1 MSKLVRRLKGA
12 LVAGSAAVA
21 AAVAGYQFLDV
32 GTKFQLASSIGPFIR
47 TLDAETAHRV
57 GILAARYGLFPRE
70 TRPDPESLKV
80 QLWGRTFPNP
90 IGLAAGFDKDAEA
103 IKGLLGLG
111 LGFMEVGS
119 ITPKPQPG
127 NDKPRVFRIPELKA
141 TINRYGFNSAGA
153 DAAAGHLD
161 SFWVQA
167 ERHPDIKP
175 GVLGVNLGKNK
186 TSEDA
191 ADDYAIGLMKL
202 GKYADFVVINVSS
215 PNTPGLRALQG
226 RKQLQELVRF
236 VKTARDNLDWGPSGP
251 PPLLVKVAPDL
262 TDADKADIAAVVMD
276 TGVDGLVVSNTTI
289 SRPADVAESRVG
301 SEAGG
306 LSGPPVMEL
315 STQVLSDLYKLTG
328 GKVPI
333 IGCGGVSSG
342 EDAYRKIRAGAS
354 LVELYTAFAYEG
366 PALIPAIKQ
375 QLAECLERDG
385 FSSVA
390 DAVGADHNHGRGSLK
405 RRRSW
410 SNRG

>member
-1 MSKLVRRLKGA
+1 M
-12 LVAGSAAVA
+12 
-21 AAVAGYQFLDV
+21 DV
-32 GTKFQLASSIGPFIR
+32 NTRFQLASATGPLIR

-57 GILAARYGLFPRE
+57 GILAARFGLFPKE

-127 NDKPRVFRIPELKA
+127 NDKPRVFRLPELKA

-153 DAAAGHLD
+153 DAAAAHLD
-161 SFWVQA
+161 NFWVHAQ
-167 ERHPDIKP
+167 RNPDIKP

-186 TSEDA
+186 LSEDA
-191 ADDYAIGLMKL
+191 ADDYALGLMKL

-215 PNTPGLRALQG
+215 PNTPGLRSLQG
-226 RKQLQELVRF
+226 RKQLKDLISF

-262 TDADKADIAAVVMD
+262 TDADKADIAAVILD

-289 SRPADVAESRVG
+289 SRPAEVAEHANG
-301 SEAGG
+301 QETGG
-306 LSGPPVMEL
+306 LSGPPLMAL
-315 STQVLSDLYKLTG
+315 STQALSDLYRLTG
-328 GKVPI
+328 AKVPI
-333 IGCGGVSSG
+333 IGCGGVATG

-354 LVELYTAFAYEG
+354 LVELYTAFAYDG
-366 PALIPAIKQ
+366 PALIPLIKQ

-385 FSSVA
+385 FSSVSE
-390 DAVGADHNHGRGSLK
+390 AVGADHKLSRRSSSLK
-405 RRRSW
+405 RRRS
-410 SNRG
+410 SSSSS